1 METCTETHILQLEQ
15 MRHSFAQDLRPHP
28 RPIVTKTH
36 DQESE
41 TQQPVFYQAFWL
53 IPLHAEV

>member
-28 RPIVTKTH
+28 RPIVTETH
-36 DQESE
+36 SQNQSPA
-41 TQQPVFYQAFWL
+41 TCVYQAFWL